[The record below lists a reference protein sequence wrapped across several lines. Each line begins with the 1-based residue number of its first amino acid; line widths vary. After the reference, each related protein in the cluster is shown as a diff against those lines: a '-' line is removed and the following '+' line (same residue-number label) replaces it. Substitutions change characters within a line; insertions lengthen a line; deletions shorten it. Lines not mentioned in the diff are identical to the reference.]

1 MDPRHLMQLAVILD
15 KGTLTG
21 AAHSLL
27 LTQSTLTRN
36 MATLEMQAGEP
47 LFQRSRFGVRSTP
60 LGENLARHGRAIAQ
74 QMQRAAETVHRHKL
88 GQHTQLRM
96 GVGPLIGMALMGGF
110 SEVFLAR
117 HPQMALSI
125 TTGRPLQ
132 LLDQLIDAELDAV
145 VAPAVY
151 AQVLLGIDRELLS
164 EDHISIFCAPTHA
177 LALNPRPSLEAL
189 NECEWMNVGA
199 ASPFQNAELDMLH
212 RSGIQRMR
220 THFATANDA
229 VILLKTLS
237 KGQHLAV
244 LPRLPVA
251 LLRAEYPMVEIQP
264 PAGTAR
270 RDLFLWVRSELAH
283 QPAVQA
289 MRETLMATL
298 QQLLQGGSGAVQ
310 PQEPHRFP
318 SHPV

>member
-1 MDPRHLMQLAVILD
+1 MQLAVILD
-15 KGTLTG
+15 KGTVTG
-21 AAHSLL
+21 AAQSLL

-47 LFQRSRFGVRSTP
+47 LFQRSRFGVRSTS

-74 QMQRAAETVHRHKL
+74 QMQGAAETVHRHKL
-88 GQHTQLRM
+88 GQHTQWRM
-96 GVGPLIGMALMGGF
+96 GVGPLIGMALMARF
-110 SEVFLAR
+110 SEAFLAQ
-117 HPQMALSI
+117 HPDKALSI
-125 TTGRPLQ
+125 TTGRPLH
-132 LLDQLIDAELDAV
+132 LLAQLIDGELDAV

-151 AQVLLGIDRELLS
+151 AQVPLGIDRELLS
-164 EDHISIFCAPTHA
+164 EDDISIFCAPSHP
-177 LALNPRPSLEAL
+177 LASQSRPSIEAL
-189 NECEWMNVGA
+189 GACEWMNVGA

-212 RSGIQRMR
+212 RSGIKRMR

-251 LLRAEYPMVEIQP
+251 LLRDEYPLVEIEP

-270 RDLFLWVRSELAH
+270 RDLFIWSPSRLANE
-283 QPAVQA
+283 QALQA
-289 MRETLMATL
+289 MREILKATL
-298 QQLLQGGSGAVQ
+298 EQLGGCNRSDTGSSRSRSAPDAQG
-310 PQEPHRFP
+310 
-318 SHPV
+318 

>member
-1 MDPRHLMQLAVILD
+1 MDPRHLTQLAVILD

-21 AAHSLL
+21 AAHGLL

-74 QMQRAAETVHRHKL
+74 QMQAAVEDVHRHKL

-96 GVGPLIGMALMGGF
+96 GVGPLIGMALMSSF
-110 SEVFLAR
+110 SEAFLAR
-117 HPQMALSI
+117 HPQTALSI
-125 TTGRPLQ
+125 TAGRPLQ
-132 LLDQLIDAELDAV
+132 LLAQLTDGELDAV

-151 AQVLLGIDRELLS
+151 AQVPLGIDRELLS
-164 EDHISIFCAPTHA
+164 EDDISIFCAPTHPMA
-177 LALNPRPSLEAL
+177 FKASPSIEELG
-189 NECEWMNVGA
+189 ECEWMNVGA

-220 THFATANDA
+220 THFSTANDA
-229 VILLKTLS
+229 VILLKTLA

-244 LPRLPVA
+244 LPRLPVK
-251 LLRAEYPMVEIQP
+251 LLRDDYPLVEIQP

-270 RDLFLWVRSELAH
+270 RDLFIWSRSQLA
-283 QPAVQA
+283 QEQALVA
-289 MRETLMATL
+289 MRDTLKDSL
-298 QQLLQGGSGAVQ
+298 SKLL
-310 PQEPHRFP
+310 P
-318 SHPV
+318 